1 VSLLYKQRQKGK
13 ENIILYMWYEQFKA
27 GRMINS

>member
-1 VSLLYKQRQKGK
+1 
-13 ENIILYMWYEQFKA
+13 MWYEQFKA